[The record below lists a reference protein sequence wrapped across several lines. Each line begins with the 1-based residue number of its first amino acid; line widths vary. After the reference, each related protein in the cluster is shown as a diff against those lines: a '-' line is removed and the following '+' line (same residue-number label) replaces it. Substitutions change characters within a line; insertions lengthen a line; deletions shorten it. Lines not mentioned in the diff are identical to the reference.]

1 MAAQVE
7 ELCRN
12 VGYLSAGTVEFLV
25 DKNQHFYFLEMN
37 TRLQV
42 EHPVSEAI
50 TGVDLVKG
58 MLWVGA
64 GWGVPEEFKKLKAL
78 QLEWGKPVLPHS
90 GHAIEARIYAED
102 PLRGFLPSTGPLA
115 TYSEPSTLRN
125 TPEAYVRV
133 DTGVTAGQNISPFY
147 DPMLS
152 KVIYRGRT
160 RKEAIAG
167 LCQALDEYVIQGV
180 QHNTKLVL
188 GVLRHPVFQNGNTPT
203 SFLPTHFQGG
213 FHGVELSNDEQL
225 EYVAAV
231 AAIEKMRREVMQ
243 RPPLA
248 GTDDSSTVVVKVG
261 GLFGTPY
268 RVDLSASNA
277 IVAPLNEEQ
286 AIATTIRLDSRMPPL
301 YETDKQ
307 LAHVTIN
314 SKNRTLQIL
323 GDDATGEFIV
333 QMYGADSK
341 VLVQSVR
348 EYELSQH
355 MHVPVELDTSDLIMS
370 PMPGTLVSYAI
381 QAGDY
386 VEAGQELCI
395 VEAMKMQNIIRSP
408 KTGTIAVCKAG
419 VGASLKRDEIIIEF
433 EKV

>member
-1 MAAQVE
+1 M
-7 ELCRN
+7 
-12 VGYLSAGTVEFLV
+12 Y
-25 DKNQHFYFLEMN
+25 

-78 QLEWGKPVLPHS
+78 QKEREEAVLPHS

-115 TYSEPSTLRN
+115 KYSEPNPLRN
-125 TPEAYVRV
+125 TDQSYVRV
-133 DTGVTAGQNISPFY
+133 DTGVIAGQNISPFY

-152 KVIYRGRT
+152 KVIYKAPT

-180 QHNTKLVL
+180 QHNVRLCL
-188 GVLRHPVFQNGNTPT
+188 SVLRHPVFQKGITPT
-203 SFLPTHFQGG
+203 SFLPTHFPKG
-213 FHGVELSNDEQL
+213 FLGVQLSEDEQL

-231 AAIEKMRREVMQ
+231 AAIDKLRRDVMH

-248 GTDDSSTVVVKVG
+248 GTSDPNTVVVKVG

-268 RVDLSASNA
+268 EVKLNEGSA
-277 IVAPLNEEQ
+277 VVTPLNDDK
-286 AIATTIRLDSRMPPL
+286 ATPTTVRLDSRVPPW
-301 YETDKQ
+301 YESDKH
-307 LAHVTIN
+307 LAHVTLN
-314 SKNRTLQIL
+314 GKPRTLQIL
-323 GDDATGEFIV
+323 EDSDAGDMCI
-333 QMYGADSK
+333 QMYGADQK

-348 EYELSQH
+348 EHELSQH
-355 MHVPVELDTSDLIMS
+355 MHVPLEQDTSSLVMS
-370 PMPGTLVSYAI
+370 PMPGTLISYAVG
-381 QAGDY
+381 AGDH

-408 KTGTIAVCKAG
+408 KTGTIVTLKGAVG
-419 VGASLKRDEIIIEF
+419 GSLKRDEVILEF
-433 EKV
+433 AKDDKDLEAA